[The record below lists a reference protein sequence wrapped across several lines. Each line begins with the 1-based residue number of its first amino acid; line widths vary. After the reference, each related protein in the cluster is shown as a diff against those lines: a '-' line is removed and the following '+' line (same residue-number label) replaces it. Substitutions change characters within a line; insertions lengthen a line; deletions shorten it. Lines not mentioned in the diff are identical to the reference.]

1 MSMKHLGFV
10 KCPSSIPI
18 REPII
23 LVHGEQQV
31 VFNTIKDNGNGFD
44 LLMEYE
50 PYSLVAEN
58 LELSDS
64 AKEFMRRQLKV
75 IQNEK

>member
-1 MSMKHLGFV
+1 MKHLGFV

-31 VFNTIKDNGNGFD
+31 AFNAIRDNGNGFD

-50 PYSLVAEN
+50 PYSLIAEG
-58 LELSDS
+58 LTLSED
-64 AKEFMRRQLKV
+64 AKRFIGLDP
-75 IQNEK
+75 

>member
-1 MSMKHLGFV
+1 MKYLGFV

-31 VFNTIKDNGNGFD
+31 VFNTIRDNGNGFD

-50 PYSLVAEN
+50 PYSLIAEG
-58 LELSDS
+58 LILSED
-64 AKEFMRRQLKV
+64 AKHFLGLD
-75 IQNEK
+75 